1 MTQRPLGHE
10 PAAPGPLEE
19 PGPGQPDVG
28 AIGEQATPEQP
39 VIQHSGTPL
48 VEPEQTGPDYRDR
61 PYAGDVPTSTSA
73 GLGGTSDTSSV
84 GSHESTVDTAKGEA
98 KQVAGTA
105 VDSGK
110 EVAATAKE
118 EAKNVAAETKQQA
131 ASLFDTVRTEVSQQ
145 AGTSQTRIGEALHS
159 LSKELGSMASSSQ
172 ESGPLTDLA
181 HQASRK
187 GGEIAHWLQD
197 REPSDVLEEVRSYAR
212 RRPGTFLVLCGLA
225 GVVAGRLTR
234 SAVASRTSLD
244 SKDDT
249 DGYDR
254 SALGGGDAAT
264 GLRSNYVT
272 TPVTAPA
279 VTPAAGPS
287 TGIYGG
293 SVDTTEPAPA
303 PSYGTTGYDT
313 APSSGDPYDTP
324 PGTDPTGVGTTRPFD
339 DPNSDLTR

>member
-1 MTQRPLGHE
+1 M
-10 PAAPGPLEE
+10 
-19 PGPGQPDVG
+19 
-28 AIGEQATPEQP
+28 
-39 VIQHSGTPL
+39 
-48 VEPEQTGPDYRDR
+48 
-61 PYAGDVPTSTSA
+61 
-73 GLGGTSDTSSV
+73 
-84 GSHESTVDTAKGEA
+84 
-98 KQVAGTA
+98 AGTA

-181 HQASRK
+181 QQASRK
-187 GGEIAHWLQD
+187 GGEIADWLQD

-272 TPVTAPA
+272 TPVTAP
-279 VTPAAGPS
+279 TFEPPATGVPTGPS
-287 TGIYGG
+287 TGVYGG
-293 SVDTTEPAPA
+293 TVESTEPPVETGYRSD
-303 PSYGTTGYDT
+303 PPLPGSGYVGTTGTLDD
-313 APSSGDPYDTP
+313 PSGDP
-324 PGTDPTGVGTTRPFD
+324 TR
-339 DPNSDLTR
+339 